1 MRRVA
6 MLGVSVFVTMS
17 VLSVGAACS
26 APEESETVE
35 EVPSPVIAVR
45 DWNAYPMALISGRLE
60 LIEGCLLV
68 GDSVAFWAEGTSWDP
83 ETRSVVFDSTD
94 AVRVGEKFF
103 GGGGQYE
110 KDKLDALEG
119 LDAEAV
125 IECMNRTG
133 SSDAVIA
140 IPTG

>member
-6 MLGVSVFVTMS
+6 MLGVSVVVTLS
-17 VLSVGAACS
+17 VLSAGSACR
-26 APEESETVE
+26 APEESKTVQE
-35 EVPSPVIAVR
+35 APSPVIAAR
-45 DWNAYPMALISGRLE
+45 DWNAYPMALISGRLK

-68 GDSVAFWAEGTSWDP
+68 GDSVAFWADGTSWDP
-83 ETRSVVFDSTD
+83 ETRSVVFDSAD
-94 AVRVGEKFF
+94 PVRVGDQFF

-110 KDKLDALEG
+110 KDDLGGLDG
-119 LDAEAV
+119 VDAEAV
-125 IECMNRTG
+125 IECMNRTD